1 MEELMSIQEV
11 LLNEN
16 NRPYTQHTVQ
26 LSNALKD
33 IESSRQ
39 ELAPILN
46 CKNTIPW
53 MNYTK
58 QTMCLKTLDYT
69 WVLLVA
75 LAILILA
82 VLLMAIASFRMELKI
97 NVKNSWQSR
106 RQKQM
111 GFRYLNFPKDRDSQ
125 FDQKWMEEYGRVTG
139 NNI

>member
-1 MEELMSIQEV
+1 MQVSK
-11 LLNEN
+11 
-16 NRPYTQHTVQ
+16 
-26 LSNALKD
+26 ALKD
-33 IESSRQ
+33 IETSRQ

-46 CKNTIPW
+46 CKTTIPW
-53 MNYTK
+53 MNYAK
-58 QTMCLKTLDYT
+58 QSMCLKTLDYT

-75 LAILILA
+75 LAFLILA

-97 NVKNSWQSR
+97 NVKNSWESR

-111 GFRYLNFPKDRDSQ
+111 GSRYLNFPKARDSQ